1 VLQDETTMVAEP
13 CRYRFRGKEGVA
25 GHSDAS
31 EMWVLERPAEK
42 ADEARHR
49 P

>member
-1 VLQDETTMVAEP
+1 MVAGP
-13 CRYRFRGKEGVA
+13 SRHRFRGKEGGA
-25 GHSDAS
+25 SHSDAS

-42 ADEARHR
+42 ADEALHR